1 MFLFYT
7 PLGILENQ
15 TFPGV
20 VVFFLGGGGGG
31 RYEMGTLATYGL
43 IFKVILCFIQKN
55 QQSAK
60 GTNSC

>member
-1 MFLFYT
+1 MFLFYA

-15 TFPGV
+15 TSQGV
-20 VVFFLGGGGGG
+20 FLRGGG

>member
-1 MFLFYT
+1 MFLFYA

-15 TFPGV
+15 TSPGV
-20 VVFFLGGGGGG
+20 FFKGGGG
-31 RYEMGTLATYGL
+31 RYDMGTLATYGL